1 MALEG
6 LFVGLAAILPAG
18 QPAGFA
24 AIRRGELDTLGEDA
38 GGAVGKGCGGVGGG
52 AGGHVFE
59 DLEEAPA
66 AALIAFGGG
75 GAFAFEVDVVDE
87 GEGAFGGGG
96 EEVEVVAD
104 AVGVGAGGGE
114 HFGERG
120 AGADADEFGLFA
132 DGAAEEAAEFLLPG
146 AGFVGKERRAVVP
159 EAGALHPGGGIDAA
173 LAEVGDEAGETFFE
187 GAAAAGGI
195 PDEVADAE
203 GGEVFTGVPTGEA
216 IDGSGAFV
224 LPDAFADA
232 VELSGGE
239 GGGGRGGGGR
249 GLGHALHQ
257 SGQSDESEEG
267 SSERG

>member
-1 MALEG
+1 MDA
-6 LFVGLAAILPAG
+6 
-18 QPAGFA
+18 
-24 AIRRGELDTLGEDA
+24 LGEDS
-38 GGAVGKGCGGVGGG
+38 GGAVGEGCGGVGGG
-52 AGGHVFE
+52 PSGHGFE

-66 AALIAFGGG
+66 ASLIAFGRG

-114 HFGERG
+114 HFGEGG
-120 AGADADEFGLFA
+120 AGADADEFGLFTN
-132 DGAAEEAAEFLLPG
+132 GAAEEAAEFLLPG

-159 EAGALHPGGGIDAA
+159 EAGALHPGGGVDAA

-195 PDEVADAE
+195 PDEVADTE
-203 GGEVFTGVPTGEA
+203 GGKIFTGVPTGEA
-216 IDGSGAFV
+216 IDGAGAFV

-232 VELSGGE
+232 VELRGRE
-239 GGGGRGGGGR
+239 GRSGRGGDGG
-249 GLGHALHQ
+249 GLGYALNEGGQ
-257 SGQSDESEEG
+257 SGEGEEG
-267 SSERG
+267 GSERG

>member
-6 LFVGLAAILPAG
+6 LFVSLAAIFPAG
-18 QPAGFA
+18 EPAGFA
-24 AIRRGELDTLGEDA
+24 TVRRGELDALGEDA
-38 GGAVGKGCGGVGGG
+38 GGAVGEGCGGVGGA
-52 AGGHVFE
+52 AGGHGFE

-66 AALIAFGGG
+66 ASLVAFGGG

-96 EEVEVVAD
+96 EEVEVVAN

-114 HFGERG
+114 HFGEG
-120 AGADADEFGLFA
+120 CAGADADEFGLFA

-146 AGFVGKERRAVVP
+146 AGFVGEEGGAVVP
-159 EAGALHPGGGIDAA
+159 EAGALHPGGGVDAA
-173 LAEVGDEAGETFFE
+173 LAEVGNEAGEAFLE
-187 GAAAAGGI
+187 GAAAASGI

-216 IDGSGAFV
+216 IDGAGAFV

-239 GGGGRGGGGR
+239 GGGGSGGR
-249 GLGHALHQ
+249 RRRLGHALDE
-257 SGQSDESEEG
+257 SGEREESEESG
-267 SSERG
+267 RERG